1 MYEVFRDWSATA
13 PEKFN
18 ETDCRRT
25 WDSIAD
31 DKENPISLGTLIW
44 LAKQYENAPNE
55 MFAPPETLDKMA
67 VQAAQFID
75 SLYLPGEHFELTLKA
90 MLNDKGKYVPLRSE
104 SLLEEHTETEQRQ
117 ENLEKIKQMIS
128 SCPHGAWI
136 SMNPIRAE
144 ITGTAPC
151 DADVTS
157 FRYTLIEADELTK
170 EEQWAKIKQLH
181 LPIQSVVWSGG
192 KSLHVIVKIEAG
204 TDRRLYDARVKALH
218 EYLDRQQFPYDRAN
232 KNPSRLTRLPGVR
245 RGGDIQYLAAGEFGP
260 KTWLEF
266 ESEFLA
272 APGVSKAQKPSN
284 DELQSLIERYG
295 APYEEDQKG
304 KIVSI
309 NQSFFAGYT
318 LRKRN
323 LKRDPLGNWRMY
335 QPKTGLWERL
345 QPPAVQCVISEQLLD
360 FSRKFNLPTLVSKR
374 TANLCRDIRSF
385 LDGEITDSSVF
396 ERQRRNVIHA
406 GNCMLEIMPDGSLR
420 QHPFAPEFGS
430 CNSSL
435 IEYNPEAECPLFL
448 EKLLGPCMEADDME
462 CFQLYFGQCLLG
474 VNISQTFLMLTGTP
488 QSGKSTLVNI
498 VERIVG
504 RSNCTEL
511 RLEQM
516 AERFEMHRLLGKTLL
531 TAKDVKSYFLNTKGA
546 YRLKALTGRDMLTT
560 EAKGSN
566 ETYDV
571 SGDCNVIITANSNL
585 TVDIDSDNEAW
596 KRRMLWIRYECP
608 PVKEKIDA
616 FDDYL
621 LEHEAPG
628 ILNWGIEGACKLIRN
643 KCRIPRSEKQLQR
656 INELLMES
664 NSVNAFVETCLVQEA
679 GASATMQELYSAYVR
694 FCASRDW

>member
-1 MYEVFRDWSATA
+1 
-13 PEKFN
+13 
-18 ETDCRRT
+18 
-25 WDSIAD
+25 
-31 DKENPISLGTLIW
+31 
-44 LAKQYENAPNE
+44 
-55 MFAPPETLDKMA
+55 MFAEPQDELELAGQTLTFLSSNFKA
-67 VQAAQFID
+67 
-75 SLYLPGEHFELTLKA
+75 GESFELVTQTRDI
-90 MLNDKGKYVPLRSE
+90 NERCVPCRSKE
-104 SLLEEHTETEQRQ
+104 HLFSCTDTKDMTKLLSLLADC
-117 ENLEKIKQMIS
+117 KS
-128 SCPHGAWI
+128 GAWI
-136 SMNPIRAE
+136 SLNPIRAE
-144 ITGTAPC
+144 IAGKAPC

-218 EYLDRQQFPYDRAN
+218 EYLDRQQFPYDKAN

-245 RGGDIQYLAAGEFGP
+245 RDDDIQYLVAGEFGP
-260 KTWLEF
+260 KTWQEF
-266 ESEFLA
+266 EAVYLA
-272 APGVSKAQKPSN
+272 APGVSKAQNPSDN
-284 DELQSLIERYG
+284 ELQSLIERYG

-309 NQSFFAGYT
+309 NQSFFAAYT
-318 LRKRN
+318 LRKCN

-335 QPKTGLWERL
+335 QPKTGLWEKLSPQAL
-345 QPPAVQCVISEQLLD
+345 QSLISEQLLD
-360 FSRKFNLPTLVSKR
+360 FSRKYGLPTLASKR

-385 LDGEITDSSVF
+385 LEGETVDFSVF
-396 ERQRRNVIHA
+396 ERRRRNVIHTA
-406 GNCMLEIMPDGSLR
+406 DCMLEILPDGTFRKL
-420 QHPFAPEFGS
+420 PFAPELYS
-430 CNSSL
+430 CNSSP
-435 IEYNPEAECPLFL
+435 IEYNPEAKCPMFL
-448 EKLLGPCMEADDME
+448 EKLLGPCMDADDVE

-474 VNISQTFLMLTGTP
+474 VNVSQMFLMLTGTA

-498 VERIVG
+498 AERIVG

-511 RLEQM
+511 RLEHM

-571 SGDCNVIITANSNL
+571 SGDCNVIITANSDL

-608 PVKEKIDA
+608 PVQEKIDA

-621 LEHEAPG
+621 LEHEAQG
-628 ILNWGIEGACKLIRN
+628 ILNWGMEGACKLIRN

-679 GASATMQELYSAYVR
+679 GASATMPELYRAYER
-694 FCASRDW
+694 FCDNRDWEVLSHRKAKRQLRTYIESKFHITQRHDLPSGPYAVPSRGYSGIRIIAQ